1 MNNEF
6 LKRLET
12 LLSKVPESD
21 RREMLYDYE
30 EHFQIGLANGKSV
43 EELTAE
49 LGDPYVI
56 ARDLL
61 ADYRVGKD
69 EVVQQ
74 TEEQVQ
80 EQVQPFQEQIQPEQ
94 QPQPSQQ
101 EVNSKELTMD
111 EKAELAALK
120 AALYKPAPIPT
131 PMGTSEPTRSTS
143 GRSAFGSFMVGMS
156 LLLFNLIFIV
166 GPAAGI
172 FAAYISICAVALVFT
187 LSPLVLISSS
197 FLGFSHESL
206 AVNFFVSLALTSLGM
221 LMGIGM
227 MYVGKYLFKGLAGY
241 TKLNVRMV
249 RGGRAA

>member
-12 LLSKVPESD
+12 LLSKVPEND

-69 EVVQQ
+69 EAVQQ
-74 TEEQVQ
+74 KDEV
-80 EQVQPFQEQIQPEQ
+80 QEQIQPLQEQ
-94 QPQPSQQ
+94 IQPFQPQPSQQ
-101 EVNSKELTMD
+101 EVNSKELTID

-131 PMGTSEPTRSTS
+131 PVATSEPIRPTS
-143 GRSAFGSFMVGMS
+143 GRSAFGSFMVGIS

-227 MYVGKYLFKGLAGY
+227 MYVGKFLFKGLAGY